1 MTPSMEPQ
9 FVHGFIPATPPD
21 IGITLLLLH
30 GTGGNEEDL
39 LPLGRQL
46 LPGAALLSP
55 RGRALENGM
64 PRFFRRFAEGVF
76 DVDDLKFQTH
86 ELNNF
91 LKGAAQQYGVAKNKV
106 VALGYSNGANIA
118 ASLLFLHP
126 HVLAGA
132 VLFRA
137 MVPFTPDFEPNLGH
151 TSVLLTGGIQDPI
164 IPREN
169 TERLAAMLTSFGS
182 DTEVH
187 WHQGGHELGQDD
199 VSAAKLWLSRK
210 VALWQ
215 TSQRTASRVG

>member
-1 MTPSMEPQ
+1 VTPSMEPQ
-9 FVHGFIPATPPD
+9 FAHRFIPATPPD
-21 IGITLLLLH
+21 IGITLILLH

-39 LPLGRQL
+39 LSVGREL

-55 RGRALENGM
+55 RGRVLENGM
-64 PRFFRRFAEGVF
+64 PRFFKRFAEGVF
-76 DVDDLKFQTH
+76 DLDDLRFQTH
-86 ELNNF
+86 ALNDF
-91 LKGAAQQYGVAKNKV
+91 IKATAQQYGVAKNKV

-118 ASLLFLHP
+118 ASLLFLHA

-199 VSAAKLWLSRK
+199 VSAAKRWLSRK